1 MNTRNFL
8 GVAGQ
13 FKNSADEAERR
24 AGIGRSYYALFN
36 VVIGVLTA
44 GGVVFRRTPDD
55 HHKLV
60 SYLTKT
66 NHRAASSV
74 GSALLSLRT
83 DRNRAD
89 YEMAATISVRST
101 EFVFQRAADAM
112 AQCDSI
118 APAEIGE
125 IVRRIQAI
133 P

>member
-1 MNTRNFL
+1 MDARNFL
-8 GVAGQ
+8 AVAAQ
-13 FKNSADEAERR
+13 FKNSGDEAERR
-24 AGIGRSYYALFN
+24 TSIGRCYYALFN
-36 VVIGVLTA
+36 VVINLLTA
-44 GGVVFRRTPDD
+44 NGVVFRQVSDD

-66 NHRAASSV
+66 KHRAASSV

-89 YEMAATISVRST
+89 YEMAAVISVRTT
-101 EFVFQRAADAM
+101 EFVFQRAADAL
-112 AQCDSI
+112 AQFDSI
-118 APAEIGE
+118 SPAEMGE